1 MDEVFEKVKKIIAEK
16 LDIEEDKITME
27 ASFRQ
32 DLGADSLDTYEL
44 IYALE
49 EEMGIQIPDEK
60 SNEFETVGNAVEFI
74 KSVAK

>member
-1 MDEVFEKVKKIIAEK
+1 MDEVFEKVKKIIAEM

-60 SNEFETVGNAVEFI
+60 ANEFETVGNAVEFI

>member
-44 IYALE
+44 IYARE

-60 SNEFETVGNAVEFI
+60 ANEFETVGNAVEFI

>member
-27 ASFRQ
+27 ASFRN

-60 SNEFETVGNAVEFI
+60 ANEFETVGNAVEFI

>member
-32 DLGADSLDTYEL
+32 DLGADRLVTYEL

-60 SNEFETVGNAVEFI
+60 ANEFETVGNAVEFI
-74 KSVAK
+74 KTVAK

>member
-60 SNEFETVGNAVEFI
+60 ANEFETVGNAVEFI